1 MTESLPFSKP
11 SRILITLAAVVLV
24 IAGIKAA
31 APIIGPLAFSVFL
44 AVIFGTL
51 LHALERRGYSTRSS
65 LVLTLVILFAI
76 VGIFVVVIAGSF
88 LQLVPEIP
96 RYQGQLDESLEL
108 AGPLLSPVGIDPASV
123 SFQDLIHQFSAG
135 IGRFIG
141 GLFNMA
147 VGFIVVLI
155 TTLFLL
161 FEAKGFSS
169 KLKRIIGELY
179 PGELDRFIELAQK
192 NVDYILI
199 RTEVN
204 LAMGIG
210 TTVILAV
217 IGVKYAIFWGFF
229 AFLMGFI
236 PYIGFYLAVIPPA
249 ILAWFDIGPVA
260 ALVVL
265 AGEGVVNTLVEY
277 GMFPQL
283 AGRGLAL
290 SAAVVFISLFFWGW
304 VLGAYGVLLAVP
316 LTLAVRMGCELF
328 DETRWIGVLL
338 GPSPET

>member
-1 MTESLPFSKP
+1 
-11 SRILITLAAVVLV
+11 
-24 IAGIKAA
+24 
-31 APIIGPLAFSVFL
+31 
-44 AVIFGTL
+44 
-51 LHALERRGYSTRSS
+51 
-65 LVLTLVILFAI
+65 
-76 VGIFVVVIAGSF
+76 
-88 LQLVPEIP
+88 
-96 RYQGQLDESLEL
+96 
-108 AGPLLSPVGIDPASV
+108 
-123 SFQDLIHQFSAG
+123 
-135 IGRFIG
+135 
-141 GLFNMA
+141 MA